1 MAEEISGDFFD
12 LQEEMRQAYER
23 WLETESCP
31 MGMSLFSLPQHGA
44 NGREIEYDEWIEAV
58 PKNLTSEDLT
68 ANHAA
73 GLPLIR
79 ERIIRCKDCRWFTE
93 FETPSDEEYPHFCIY
108 HGTDLT
114 ELDKVAGFCAWAEYR
129 EKE

>member
-1 MAEEISGDFFD
+1 MS
-12 LQEEMRQAYER
+12 
-23 WLETESCP
+23 T
-31 MGMSLFSLPQHGA
+31 SLFNLPQRGS

-58 PKNLTSEDLT
+58 PKNLTSEDLS

-73 GLPLIR
+73 GLPITK
-79 ERIIRCKDCRWFTE
+79 EHIIRCKDCRWFTE

-114 ELDKVAGFCAWAEYR
+114 DLDKVDGFCAWAEYKE
-129 EKE
+129 EK